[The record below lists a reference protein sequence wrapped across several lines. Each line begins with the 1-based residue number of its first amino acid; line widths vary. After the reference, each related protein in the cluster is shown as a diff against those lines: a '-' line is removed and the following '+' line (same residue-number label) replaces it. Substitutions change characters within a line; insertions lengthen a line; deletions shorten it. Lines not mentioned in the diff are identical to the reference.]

1 MDTGHTLYVY
11 RKDGRRRTGE
21 RFEFTQDFDSK
32 IKAERFAQ
40 QFTGPGYRF
49 EISKSWKT
57 VTNLM
62 TGAQVQERADTPLCC
77 SVSSE
82 AYWSM

>member
-1 MDTGHTLYVY
+1 MDTEHTLYVY

-21 RFEFTQDFDSK
+21 RLELSQDFDSK
-32 IKAERFAQ
+32 IKAERFAR
-40 QFTGPGYRF
+40 QFKGPGYRF
-49 EISKSWKT
+49 EISKSYHT

-62 TGAQVQERADTPLCC
+62 TGAQTQERADTPLCC

-82 AYWSM
+82 TYWSM